1 MELKNEKMAT
11 RESFKLSTKQKRYRT
26 FSDNFKRSKVQEIEH
41 GFVRVSEICK
51 LYDVTSSAVYKWIAK
66 YGTSND
72 KTEWIM
78 VESKSDTQEL
88 LKLRKQVAELE
99 RAVGQKQILIDF
111 QDKMIELAKEHYG
124 IDIKKN
130 SNSQPCSTSGK
141 TEKK

>member
-1 MELKNEKMAT
+1 MAT

-26 FSDNFKRSKVQEIEH
+26 FSDNFKKNKVQEIEQ
-41 GFVRVSEICK
+41 GLVKVSEICK
-51 LYDVTSSAVYKWIAK
+51 LYDVTSSAVYKWINK
-66 YGTSND
+66 FGTSKQ
-72 KTEWIM
+72 KTEWVM

-99 RAVGQKQILIDF
+99 RTIGQKQVLIDY
-111 QDKMIELAKEHYG
+111 QDKMIELAQEHYG

-130 SNSQPCSTSGK
+130 SNFQHCSTSGK

>member
-1 MELKNEKMAT
+1 MAT
-11 RESFKLSTKQKRYRT
+11 RESFKLSTEQKRYRT
-26 FSDNFKRSKVQEIEH
+26 FSDNFKKSKVQEIEQ

-72 KTEWIM
+72 KTEWVM

-99 RAVGQKQILIDF
+99 RTIGQKQILIDF

-141 TEKK
+141 TEKKCLTT

>member
-1 MELKNEKMAT
+1 M
-11 RESFKLSTKQKRYRT
+11 
-26 FSDNFKRSKVQEIEH
+26 I
-41 GFVRVSEICK
+41 
-51 LYDVTSSAVYKWIAK
+51 
-66 YGTSND
+66 
-72 KTEWIM
+72 
-78 VESKSDTQEL
+78 ESKSDTQEL